1 MDTDRPANLE
11 DLHVARHEFE
21 LRAKAEESKRA
32 KLETEERKRLG
43 ELHHMRCPKCGSMLL
58 TVDYKGIAIDEC
70 SHCKGVWLDHSELD
84 QILHLER
91 TTLDKFLKLFR

>member
-1 MDTDRPANLE
+1 MDSNPVTNIE

-21 LRAKAEESKRA
+21 LRAKAEEAKRA
-32 KLETEERKRLG
+32 KLEAEERKHLR
-43 ELHHMRCPKCGSMLL
+43 ELHQMCCPKCGSKLL

-70 SHCKGVWLDHSELD
+70 SHCKGVWLDHSELE

-91 TTLDKFLKLFR
+91 STLDKFIKLFK